1 MTNRKQLMTRKPM
14 VAMMKRWEPMST
26 KSLRMGSNRNDSCG
40 TTMKATIRVHWI
52 RHNGCQRR
60 IE

>member
-1 MTNRKQLMTRKPM
+1 MTNRKQLMTHKHT

-40 TTMKATIRVHWI
+40 TTMRATIRVH
-52 RHNGCQRR
+52 
-60 IE
+60 